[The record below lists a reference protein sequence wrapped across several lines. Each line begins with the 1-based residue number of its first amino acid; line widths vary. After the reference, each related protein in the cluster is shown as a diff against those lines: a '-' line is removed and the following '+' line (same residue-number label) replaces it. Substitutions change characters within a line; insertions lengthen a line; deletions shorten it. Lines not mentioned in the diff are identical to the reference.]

1 MPRTDEAPDAML
13 MIEPLPFFSMPGSV
27 ALMVRSIERTLR
39 SKAKSHSSSVASSTV
54 PWCT

>member
-13 MIEPLPFFSMPGSV
+13 TIEPFFFFSIPGRD

-39 SKAKSHSSSVASSTV
+39 SKAKSQSASVASSTV
-54 PWCT
+54 P